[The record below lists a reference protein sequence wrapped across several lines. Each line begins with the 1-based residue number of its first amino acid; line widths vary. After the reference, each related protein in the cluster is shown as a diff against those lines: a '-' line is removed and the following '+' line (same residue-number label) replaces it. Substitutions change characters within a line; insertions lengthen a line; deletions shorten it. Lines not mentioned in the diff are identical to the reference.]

1 MSIESIADDLWN
13 AAAGTP
19 IPPVVDEIQALS
31 VDTGKPVDDLAYAV
45 QQVNVERTI
54 AERGTRV
61 CGRKIGLTSK
71 TVQAQLGVDRPD
83 FGALYA
89 DRCFGDGDQI
99 DASRLISPR
108 VEAEIA
114 LVLKDDL
121 DLGQHTLA
129 DVIRATD
136 FALTALEIVDS
147 RIKDWTIGFVDT
159 VADNASGDSFV
170 LGAVPHRLD
179 GLDLAAL
186 EISMSIDGTEV
197 SSGFGRNCLGNP
209 LLAAIWL
216 ADTLSNVGTPL
227 KAGDVVMTGAV
238 SPMAPFAAGQTV
250 VADFGQLGT
259 ISVEASGQNDE

>member
-1 MSIESIADDLWN
+1 MTTQSIADDLWN
-13 AAAGTP
+13 AADGTP
-19 IPPVVDEIQALS
+19 IPPIVDALTTLAAE
-31 VDTGKPVDDLAYAV
+31 TGTPVEELAYAV
-45 QQVNVERTI
+45 QQHNVERTVT
-54 AERGTRV
+54 ERGTRI

-89 DRCFGDGDQI
+89 DRCYRDGDQV
-99 DASRLISPR
+99 DAGRLISPR

-121 DLGQHTLA
+121 DLGPHPVA

-136 FALTALEIVDS
+136 FALTAIEIVDS

-170 LGAVPHRLD
+170 LGSVPHRLD
-179 GLDLAAL
+179 GLDLAAV
-186 EISMSIDGTEV
+186 EISMSIDGEEV
-197 SSGFGRNCLGNP
+197 SAGSGRNCLGNP
-209 LLAAIWL
+209 LHAAIWL
-216 ADTLSNVGTPL
+216 ADTLSTVGTPL

-238 SPMAPFAAGQTV
+238 SPMVPFAAGQTV
-250 VADFGQLGT
+250 VADFGSLGT
-259 ISVEASGQNDE
+259 ISVEATGGSDG